1 MFMNEKDF
9 RELIAKDPSLVKSY
23 SLAMGKVPRSNKYR
37 NVKLYEYAD
46 GMVSETKDLSEHG
59 AVINIFDSMK
69 EYDRWMQLKLLEK
82 SGEISEL
89 ERQKTMLIQGEFTYR
104 NLQGER
110 RISKIAYKADFFYRR
125 NGVYFVEDVKPFDN
139 NTGRYR
145 LTKDFTL
152 KWKLLMNK
160 YPSFQFVII

>member
-1 MFMNEKDF
+1 MFMSEKDF
-9 RELIAKDPSLVKSY
+9 RKLVEKDPSLVKSY
-23 SLAMGKVPRSNKYR
+23 SLAMGKVPRTNKYR

-46 GMVSETKDLSEHG
+46 GLVSETKGLSEHG
-59 AVINIFDSMK
+59 SVINIFDSMK

-89 ERQKTMLIQGEFTYR
+89 ERQKTMLIQGEFTHR
-104 NLQGER
+104 DLQGEH
-110 RISKIAYKADFFYRR
+110 KIGKITYKADFFYLH
-125 NGVYFVEDVKPFDN
+125 NGNYIVEDVKPFDN